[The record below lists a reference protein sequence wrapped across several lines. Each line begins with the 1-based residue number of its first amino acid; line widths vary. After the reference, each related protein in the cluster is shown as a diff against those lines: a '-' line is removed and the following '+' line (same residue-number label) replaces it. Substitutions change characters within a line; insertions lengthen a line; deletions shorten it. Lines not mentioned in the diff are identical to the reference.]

1 MIIYKSQIKIKSE
14 DDKSSLNCELLTKML
29 YKKNDTGKSI
39 QELSTSLI
47 VEEKDGKNL
56 VHDIEDYKDKS
67 FYNILKQIETK
78 HDNYTPSYNLQY
90 IVDTFSKINALNYVN
105 INKYSKIQSIKDLTC
120 ENGNVK
126 VGVVS
131 YEIDEELLIKDILGY
146 DFNLADLYE
155 DTLNQKLEKYCKSK
169 LLRDKLSFLKSIQI
183 ERNYVDS
190 NILTISRI
198 NGHKVFDINILPL
211 DRTTIECKKIIGM
224 NVAFVKSVTV
234 IKNSKFCENDKGE
247 KMVLI
252 IDRDKYSLD
261 FIKDFF
267 GLNDCIFSFGKIVVG
282 VADCENV
289 KFLDEF

>member
-105 INKYSKIQSIKDLTC
+105 INKYSK
-120 ENGNVK
+120 
-126 VGVVS
+126 
-131 YEIDEELLIKDILGY
+131 
-146 DFNLADLYE
+146 
-155 DTLNQKLEKYCKSK
+155 
-169 LLRDKLSFLKSIQI
+169 I